1 MRNIPTHIIF
11 VSFAVFMILNFL
23 ENTIH
28 FSIGRNIENK
38 DTATVELK
46 IPGIYDTIKI
56 IIVMTI
62 FGLLQGLF
70 TYFGLL
76 ENLL

>member
-1 MRNIPTHIIF
+1 
-11 VSFAVFMILNFL
+11 MILNFL

-38 DTATVELK
+38 DNTTFELK
-46 IPGIYDTIKI
+46 IPGMYDTIKI
-56 IIVMTI
+56 IVVMTI
-62 FGLLQGLF
+62 FGILQGLF
-70 TYFGLL
+70 TYLGLL